1 MTEVTSPKI
10 NSYKLQPKPFM
21 QVPLALPGVESTSK
35 ETWLLRILLP
45 DLLDGKAS
53 TCKSIQP
60 VLVQQESKWSTLTQL
75 EVVAGNQSKLLPQLL
90 ITTPL
95 VNISTLTTNMD
106 QSVARTYTK
115 SRTKPLSNVKKFAIT
130 THYAWLSNMEWL
142 TEELKAI
149 TKLEIA
155 NHKV

>member
-1 MTEVTSPKI
+1 
-10 NSYKLQPKPFM
+10 
-21 QVPLALPGVESTSK
+21 
-35 ETWLLRILLP
+35 
-45 DLLDGKAS
+45 
-53 TCKSIQP
+53 
-60 VLVQQESKWSTLTQL
+60 
-75 EVVAGNQSKLLPQLL
+75 
-90 ITTPL
+90 
-95 VNISTLTTNMD
+95 MD

-130 THYAWLSNMEWL
+130 THYAWLSNTEWL

>member
-1 MTEVTSPKI
+1 M
-10 NSYKLQPKPFM
+10 
-21 QVPLALPGVESTSK
+21 
-35 ETWLLRILLP
+35 
-45 DLLDGKAS
+45 
-53 TCKSIQP
+53 
-60 VLVQQESKWSTLTQL
+60 LTQL